1 MQSYVLSDTEMVA
14 GTLKCDCPLAC
25 DVVSYETTTTTA
37 AFPNPSLIKIL
48 QTRGN
53 SAILSN
59 LGNLIYPDYHSL
71 FSEITTSYL

>member
-1 MQSYVLSDTEMVA
+1 MIQFLIMYNKMQSYVLSDTEMLA

-48 QTRGN
+48 QTRGYN
-53 SAILSN
+53 RTD
-59 LGNLIYPDYHSL
+59 DYLRYVKCS
-71 FSEITTSYL
+71 